1 MKTMIHENE
10 RGLLFVK
17 GKFVKCLGAGTYRV
31 PRRGEIE
38 VVPAAGELVSAH
50 ADADTLLSDPVLC
63 EQTERVVVTPQQA
76 VIRLQDGAF
85 DAVVPAGE
93 HLFWKKG
100 GSFLRF
106 DTSRPEIAADVP
118 LSFVEKWAPFLLVRA
133 DVKDGEAGKLY
144 FDNKFVRMLEPGK
157 YLFWANGTQI
167 GVKTFCLRPQIVEVN
182 GQEILT
188 RDKVGVRIN
197 FTFCYRLT
205 DAERAEDASDVR
217 SLLYT
222 AAQLALRAAAG
233 TYTLDELLEK
243 KDELCACVREKLEQ
257 NAAGLYA
264 EICEAGVKDIILPGE
279 IRDIMNT
286 VLVAEKR
293 AQANV
298 VTRREEVASTRSL
311 LNTAR
316 LMEENPTLYKLKEL
330 EYVEKICERVGSISL
345 SGGDIVGQLQEIL
358 HLRKGGK
365 T

>member
-1 MKTMIHENE
+1 MKMIIHENE

-38 VVPAAGELVSAH
+38 VVRAAGELLSAH
-50 ADADTLLSDPVLC
+50 ANTDTLLSDPVLY
-63 EQTERVVVTPQQA
+63 EQTERVTVSPFEA

-85 DAVVPAGE
+85 DCVVSAGE
-93 HLFWKKG
+93 HLFWKEG

-106 DTSRPEIAADVP
+106 DTSSAEITADVP
-118 LSFVEKWAPFLLVRA
+118 LAFVEKWAPFLLVRTE
-133 DVKDGEAGKLY
+133 VKDGEMGKLY

-167 GVKTFCLRPQIVEVN
+167 TVKTYCMRPQLVDVG

-205 DAERAEDASDVR
+205 DAERAQDASDIR

-222 AAQLALRAAAG
+222 TAQLALRGAAG
-233 TYTLDELLEK
+233 TYSLDELLEK
-243 KDELCACVREKLEQ
+243 KDELCTYVQEKLER
-257 NAAGLYA
+257 AAKDLFA

-330 EYVEKICERVGSISL
+330 EYIEKICERVGNISL
-345 SGGDIVGQLQEIL
+345 SGGDFVEQLKDVL

-365 T
+365 A

>member
-1 MKTMIHENE
+1 MKTVIHENE

-17 GKFVKCLGAGTYRV
+17 GRFVKCLGAGTYRV

-38 VVPAAGELVSAH
+38 TVRATGELISAH
-50 ADADTLLSDPVLC
+50 ADTDTLLSDPLLS
-63 EQTERVVVTPQQA
+63 EQTERVAVSPLQA
-76 VIRLQDGAF
+76 VIRLQNGTF
-85 DAVVPAGE
+85 DCVVPAGE
-93 HLFWKKG
+93 HLFWKAG

-106 DTSRPEIAADVP
+106 DTSRPEIGEDVP
-118 LSFVEKWAPFLLVRA
+118 LSFLEKWAPFLLFRA
-133 DVKDGEAGKLY
+133 EVKDGEMGKLY
-144 FDNKFVRMLEPGK
+144 FDNKFERMLAPGR
-157 YLFWANGTQI
+157 YFFWANGTQI
-167 GVKTFCLRPQIVEVN
+167 CVKTFCMRPQLLEVS

-205 DAERAEDASDVR
+205 DAGRAEDASDVR

-222 AAQLALRAAAG
+222 TAQLALRAAAG
-233 TYTLDELLEK
+233 AYTLDELLEK
-243 KDELCACVREKLEQ
+243 KDEVCAYVREKLEQ
-257 NAAGLYA
+257 GAAGLYA

-345 SGGDIVGQLQEIL
+345 SGGDIVGQLKEIL
-358 HLRKGGK
+358 HLRKGGNP
-365 T
+365 